1 MQFIHGVIHT
11 MEGEVFEDGY
21 LTTNGSVI
29 ESVGPMDNLSQI
41 KADAV
46 DLNGASVYPGF
57 IDAHCHIGICEDGL
71 GFEGED
77 VNEET
82 HPLTPQMRAIDA
94 VNFLDDCFTEAVDA
108 GVTTVLTGPGS
119 ANPIGGQWLAM
130 KTYGR
135 CMEEMAFAD
144 PVGMKFA
151 FGENPKVSYNAKN
164 MSPMTRMATAALIRK
179 QLQKARNYIEDIRR
193 AEEDDEL
200 DEPEFDEKC
209 EALIPVLKGEMKAF
223 MHAHRADDIMTAL
236 RIAKEFS
243 LDAVIVHAT
252 EGYKIADLLAERDAK
267 IITGPIICDRSKPEL
282 KGLTPKN
289 AAILAQHGIKAAVCT
304 DHPVIPIQYLP
315 LSAAICEKEGLSHQA
330 ALESITIR
338 AAEIAGIDARVGS
351 LKAGKDAD
359 FCVFQDDPLTVSAS
373 PSMVV
378 IGGVVVKNRK
388 DGGNA

>member
-29 ESVGPMDNLSQI
+29 ESVGPMDSLSQI

-94 VNFLDDCFTEAVDA
+94 VNFLDDCFAEAVDA

-135 CMEEMAFAD
+135 CMEEMTFAD

-223 MHAHRADDIMTAL
+223 MHAHRADDIMSAL
-236 RIAKEFS
+236 RIAKVFS

-289 AAILAQHGIKAAVCT
+289 AAILAQHGIQAAVCT

-315 LSAAICEKEGLSHQA
+315 LSAAICEKEGLSHEA

-351 LKAGKDAD
+351 LKTGKDAD

-388 DGGNA
+388 DGGNT

>member
-1 MQFIHGVIHT
+1 MQLIHGMIYT
-11 MEGEVFEDGY
+11 MEGDVYQDGY
-21 LTTNGSVI
+21 IITEGTVI
-29 ESVGPMDNLSQI
+29 KAVGPMTELASI
-41 KADAV
+41 EEDAI
-46 DLNGASVYPGF
+46 DLQGKSVYPGF

-82 HPLTPQMRAIDA
+82 HPLTPQMRAVDA
-94 VNFLDDCFTEAVDA
+94 VNFLDDCFGEAVDA

-130 KTYGR
+130 KTAGR
-135 CMEEMAFAD
+135 CMEDMAFAD

-209 EALIPVLKGEMKAF
+209 EALIPVLKGELKAF

-289 AAILAQHGIKAAVCT
+289 AGILESHGIQAAICT

-315 LSAAICEKEGLSHQA
+315 LSAAICRKEGLSSKA

-338 AAEIAGIDARVGS
+338 AAQIVGIDHRVGS

-359 FCVFQDDPLTVSAS
+359 FCVFSADPLSVDAS
-373 PSMVV
+373 PEMVFINGTIV
-378 IGGVVVKNRK
+378 RDRRN
-388 DGGNA
+388 GGNA